1 MTTAEPIR
9 LPREQQVPRLLV
21 PAVIVRSG
29 QQMDESTVPPTQA
42 ARRSESSASQERA
55 VSDES
60 SCAANEYRFDQERR
74 TMANK
79 GGPQYRPWLDVAP
92 PGDYLRNIADSATG
106 KGYKSFAKSLLN
118 IKQGSVVVDLGC
130 GAGLDLPACAE
141 AAGRTGM
148 VIGVDFDQALLA
160 DAGEHTRHLPTVSV
174 TNADIHQLPLK
185 SGTVDR
191 VHIDRVLQHV
201 ASPAAVLAEAARTL
215 RSDGTIVCIEPDWA
229 TLAIDHPDV
238 EFSCSYTRHVVAQ
251 VIRNAT
257 IGRALPRMLGE
268 AGLAVEAVYPVTA
281 QWTDAIEADRVLG
294 FRDVCRHAVAD
305 GALPAAATQSWID
318 DLMAGPFFSAL
329 SLFIVV
335 AHVEGT

>member
-9 LPREQQVPRLLV
+9 LPREQQTAKRLV
-21 PAVIVRSG
+21 PAPIPCSG
-29 QQMDESTVPPTQA
+29 QQMGDSIVPPIQA
-42 ARRSESSASQERA
+42 AHSRESSGSKERA

-60 SCAANEYRFDQERR
+60 SCAANQLSFDQERH
-74 TMANK
+74 TMVNK
-79 GGPQYRPWLDVAP
+79 GGTQYRPWLDVAP
-92 PGDYLRNIADSATG
+92 PSDYLRNIADSATG
-106 KGYKSFAKSLLN
+106 KGYKSFAKALLN
-118 IKQGSVVVDLGC
+118 INQGSVVVDLGC

-141 AAGRTGM
+141 AAGRTGK
-148 VIGVDFDQALLA
+148 VIGIDFDQALLA
-160 DAGEHTRHLPTVSV
+160 HAGEYTSHLPTVSV

-201 ASPAAVLAEAARTL
+201 DSPATVLAEAARTL
-215 RSDGTIVCIEPDWA
+215 RRDGMIVCIEPDWA

-238 EFSCSYTRHVVAQ
+238 GFSCTYTRHVVDQ

-268 AGLAVEAVYPVTA
+268 AGLSVDAVYPVTA
-281 QWTDAIEADRVLG
+281 QWTDAIEGDRVLG
-294 FRDVCRHAVAD
+294 FRDVCKHAVAN
-305 GALPAAATQSWID
+305 GVLPAATTQSWID
-318 DLMAGPFFSAL
+318 DLMTGPFFSAL